1 VLPPNGSFAV
11 SSFRN
16 DITRCLTGAE
26 RCRLEA
32 KKAADIFEEEA
43 WLDLADYWTE
53 LAEAFEEADRPTLH

>member
-1 VLPPNGSFAV
+1 V

-16 DITRCLTGAE
+16 NITRCLTGAE

-32 KKAADIFEEEA
+32 KKAPDAFEEEA
-43 WLDLADYWTE
+43 WLDFADYWTE

>member
-1 VLPPNGSFAV
+1 M
-11 SSFRN
+11 SSYRK

-32 KKAADIFEEEA
+32 KKTPSAFEEEA

-53 LAEAFEEADRPTLH
+53 LAEAFEEADQPTWH